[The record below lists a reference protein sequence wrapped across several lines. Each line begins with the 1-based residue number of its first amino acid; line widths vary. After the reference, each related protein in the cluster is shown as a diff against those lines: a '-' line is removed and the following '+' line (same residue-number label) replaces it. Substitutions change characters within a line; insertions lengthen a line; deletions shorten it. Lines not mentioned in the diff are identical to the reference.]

1 MINFTKSLTRTKK
14 VKFDLIF
21 KTLSNVL
28 RSPMSFF
35 DTTPQG
41 RILNRLGKDVDVLD
55 TYMSD
60 VFKIWIFH
68 VLTVASSFV
77 IIAYTIPLFLIPIPA
92 ILALY
97 YLIQR

>member
-1 MINFTKSLTRTKK
+1 
-14 VKFDLIF
+14 
-21 KTLSNVL
+21 
-28 RSPMSFF
+28 MSFF

-92 ILALY
+92 ILAFY